1 MRRRLLLV
9 LLAFAVVAV
18 AGFAVPLLLSTAES
32 RTNEFILSRS
42 ADAARFAAM
51 AQTALAENN
60 TDQLRDEVAAH
71 SRVFGDGVLIVD
83 ARRTVVVAEGLPADD
98 PRAVSAAEA
107 ALRNQT
113 QPRPA
118 DLRPWSSGDV
128 LVSHA
133 VGTGVRVSGA
143 VVLRTSVEPAVAD
156 IRVWWGGIL
165 LGALLALVVAVL
177 LVLRI
182 ARWVLRPIDQLAAG
196 MHRMTQGR
204 GDTHVEVVSGPPEL
218 RGLAQ
223 KFNRMSDA
231 LAESAERQ
239 RALVADVSHQ
249 LRNPMAALRLRLDG
263 IADRQGSGH
272 EHDVRQMQVELARLE
287 DLLDGMLALASA
299 DSTATDLAASDEP
312 QAQCDV
318 ATVLAE
324 RVEAWHDAASEAGV
338 RLAGAMLSE
347 LRVGCSE
354 SELAQVFDVVLD
366 NAIKYAGDGA
376 TVTWSGERHDDYVVV
391 CITDDGPGV
400 AEQDLPR
407 LTQRFWRGSSGPGS
421 GLGLA
426 IAERLVTARGGR
438 FELYHVQP
446 HGLGVRLRLPAVT
459 T

>member
-156 IRVWWGGIL
+156 IRVSWAGIL
-165 LGALLALVVAVL
+165 LGAIVALLAAAV

-182 ARWVLRPIDQLAAG
+182 TRWVLRPIDQLAAG

-218 RGLAQ
+218 RGLADE
-223 KFNRMSDA
+223 FNEMSDA

-263 IADRQGSGH
+263 LADRQED
-272 EHDVRQMQVELARLE
+272 EHDVRQMQVELERLE
-287 DLLDGMLALASA
+287 DLLDGMMALASA
-299 DSTATDLAASDEP
+299 DSTATDLAAAETE
-312 QAQCDV
+312 AQCDA

-324 RVEAWHDAASEAGV
+324 RVESWHDAASAAGV
-338 RLAGAMLSE
+338 QLAGQPLPP
-347 LRVGCSE
+347 LPVRCSD
-354 SELAQVFDVVLD
+354 SELAQVLDVVLD
-366 NAIKYAGDGA
+366 NAIKYAGRGA
-376 TVTWSGERHDDYVVV
+376 TVTWSSSPGDHVTLDIRDN
-391 CITDDGPGV
+391 GPGV
-400 AEQDLPR
+400 AEKDLPR
-407 LTQRFWRGSSGPGS
+407 LTERFWRAGAAPGS

-426 IAERLVTARGGR
+426 IAERLVTARGGT
-438 FELYHVQP
+438 FELYRVRP
-446 HGLGVRLRLPAVT
+446 HGLGVRMRLPAVPT
-459 T
+459 